1 MKFIVD
7 TMENFLHGS
16 IHDYPKSIDDDR
28 VRFEEIE
35 VIDPVTNERYKP
47 KKRWIIELE
56 TLEELIEL
64 KAVTKRELHIRSSHL
79 NKDIPVILIDKPD
92 CLYNE

>member
-1 MKFIVD
+1 MKFIVE
-7 TMENFLHGS
+7 TKENFWHGS
-16 IHDYPKSIDDDR
+16 IHDNQKPIEDDR
-28 VRFEEIE
+28 LKFEEID

-64 KAVTKRELHIRSSHL
+64 KTKTKRELHIQTTHL
-79 NKDIPVILIDKPD
+79 NKDIPVIWIDKLD
-92 CLYNE
+92 YVYNY